1 MKQYYAVTFAPGHE
15 SYITRGKRYP
25 VTEVSEDST
34 RNHGRSFYLISDNG
48 NTSYC
53 LELGCAHLN
62 GGSWVLVET
71 TLWRRILMTAKRLI
85 KWKKKQ

>member
-1 MKQYYAVTFAPGHE
+1 MKQYYAITHEPNCE
-15 SYITRGKRYP
+15 SYITRGKKYP

-34 RNHGRSFYLISDNG
+34 RNHGRSFYLINDSG

-62 GGSWVLVET
+62 GGSWELVE
-71 TLWRRILMTAKRLI
+71 I
-85 KWKKKQ
+85 KL